1 MLHWRG
7 MARRPDVSEYDK
19 PMTRDEVRELSRH
32 LSTLDPFRVE
42 RFYQQAF
49 ERSRMH
55 GGLLPRAAAVQ
66 ELVVAWKVLRLMKRR
81 RPQGRG

>member
-1 MLHWRG
+1 
-7 MARRPDVSEYDK
+7 MARRPDLSEYDK
-19 PMTRDEVRELSRH
+19 AMTREELKELSRH

-55 GGLLPRAAAVQ
+55 GGMLPKAAAVQ
-66 ELVVAWKVLRLMKRR
+66 ELVVAWKILRQMKRR
-81 RPQGRG
+81 GPPERG